1 MISVTQRPAT
11 VFSISKYFLYIK
23 RGGGGYPPP
32 PLTSFFQV
40 GGTLPPM
47 CRASSGYP
55 LPLRSPAGQPDDNP
69 PKTQNPSPHAGDSM
83 RNTDFGHAEKEPVAC
98 MGGGGYPPPP
108 PTSFFQVGYTLPP
121 MCRASSGYPPPPAGP
136 HGGSHPLDCWDGP
149 PMTGVSPIFK
159 SP

>member
-40 GGTLPPM
+40 G
-47 CRASSGYP
+47 
-55 LPLRSPAGQPDDNP
+55 
-69 PKTQNPSPHAGDSM
+69 
-83 RNTDFGHAEKEPVAC
+83 
-98 MGGGGYPPPP
+98 
-108 PTSFFQVGYTLPP
+108 YTLPP

-136 HGGSHPLDCWDGP
+136 HGGSHPHDFWDGP
-149 PMTGVSPIFK
+149 PMIGVSLIFK
-159 SP
+159 SPGLPPILPDQKSKENYNTDAVNPNS